1 MIKDLK
7 ILIVDND
14 KMVRLLLNRLITK
27 KFKAEVLEAEDG
39 LQALTIIK
47 EKKPHLILLDIT
59 MPIMD
64 GVEVMQNL
72 RATEEFKDLPVIIM
86 SSTDEKNTVM
96 KLVQLKISDY
106 ILKPIDISKAYERIQ
121 GIVEKIE
128 REDNLPKPNI
138 AQSQEIKEQTAQEV
152 NTIKRLLLIHN
163 NEEFRN
169 HLATYFANEY
179 EVFHAVTGI
188 EALQSF
194 IKNNI
199 QYVIIGDGISLINEI
214 SLSKKMKEKNP
225 NAKIAM
231 VYSVTK
237 PSTEGDLFVTLQ
249 HKDLDLNTISL
260 NIQNS
265 FK

>member
-14 KMVRLLLNRLITK
+14 KMVRLLLNRLISK

-39 LQALTIIK
+39 LQALTVIK

-121 GIVEKIE
+121 SVLEKLE
-128 REDNLPKPNI
+128 RESNIPKPVI
-138 AQSQEIKEQTAQEV
+138 QKEEAEEKVETTQNLA
-152 NTIKRLLLIHN
+152 KKLLIVHT
-163 NEEFRN
+163 NENYRAELKNYFVNEF
-169 HLATYFANEY
+169 
-179 EVFHAVTGI
+179 EVFEATTGI
-188 EALQSF
+188 EALQIF
-194 IKNNI
+194 IKQNTN
-199 QYVIIGDGISLINEI
+199 YVIMGDGISLINEI
-214 SLSKKMKEKNP
+214 SLTKKMKEKNT
-225 NAKIAM
+225 NSKIAFIYT
-231 VYSVTK
+231 VNK
-237 PSTEGDLFVTLQ
+237 PVEENLFVTVQ
-249 HKDLDLNTISL
+249 HKDLDVNTLSL
-260 NIQNS
+260 NILNS

>member
-14 KMVRLLLNRLITK
+14 KMVRLLLNRLISK

-47 EKKPHLILLDIT
+47 EKRPHLVLLDIT

-128 REDNLPKPNI
+128 REANLPKPSASYNQQPDTKLEEQDNLPK
-138 AQSQEIKEQTAQEV
+138 
-152 NTIKRLLLIHN
+152 RLLIIHT

-169 HLATYFANEY
+169 QLANYFMNEY
-179 EVFHAVTGI
+179 EVFQATTGI
-188 EALQSF
+188 EALQAF
-194 IKNNI
+194 IKNGVS
-199 QYVIIGDGISLINEI
+199 YVIIGDGISLINEI

-225 NAKIAM
+225 KVKIAM
-231 VYSVTK
+231 VYTVAK
-237 PSTEGDLFVTLQ
+237 PSEPDLFVTLQ
-249 HKDLDLNTISL
+249 PKDLEINTLSL
-260 NIQNS
+260 NILNS

>member
-14 KMVRLLLNRLITK
+14 KMVRLLLNRLISK

-39 LQALTIIK
+39 LQALTVIK

-121 GIVEKIE
+121 SVLEKLE
-128 REDNLPKPNI
+128 RESNIPKPVI
-138 AQSQEIKEQTAQEV
+138 QKEEAEEKVETTQNLA
-152 NTIKRLLLIHN
+152 KKLLIVHT
-163 NEEFRN
+163 NENYRAELKNYFVNEF
-169 HLATYFANEY
+169 
-179 EVFHAVTGI
+179 EVFESTTGI
-188 EALQSF
+188 EALQIF
-194 IKNNI
+194 IKQNTN
-199 QYVIIGDGISLINEI
+199 YVIMGDGISLINEI
-214 SLSKKMKEKNP
+214 SLTKKMKEKNP
-225 NAKIAM
+225 NSKIAFIYT
-231 VYSVTK
+231 VNK
-237 PSTEGDLFVTLQ
+237 PVEENLFVTVQ
-249 HKDLDLNTISL
+249 HKDLDVNTLSL
-260 NIQNS
+260 NILNS